1 MSQHDHNET
10 KPTSD
15 SRRRLVQAG
24 LAGAPLLMMLKSAPA
39 LAVNCKQPSGF
50 SVSGNLSKTGEVNC
64 TQPAN
69 GPAYWISQASGS
81 SWEGQLVSA
90 TLGAS
95 THDGGIHNNLTLL
108 QALQGDSNFVK
119 LMVAA
124 YLDAD
129 SNLFPVV
136 KTEVQKMWL
145 DVPTGYVAET
155 THNTTWGP
163 FELEQYLRY
172 TMGLA

>member
-50 SVSGNLSKTGEVNC
+50 SVSGNLSKTNNANC
-64 TQPAN
+64 AEPAN
-69 GPAYWISQASGS
+69 GPDYWIGLAPS
-81 SWEGQLVSA
+81 STWKDLVVGT

-95 THDGGIHNNLTLL
+95 TYSNSTLNTLTL
-108 QALQGDSNFVK
+108 QEALNGSDETLK
-119 LMVAA
+119 LIVAA
-124 YLDAD
+124 YLDAGEGA
-129 SNLFPVV
+129 FPVDQ
-136 KTEVQKMWL
+136 TEVQRMWIE
-145 DVPTGYVAET
+145 VPNGYIAET
-155 THNTTWGP
+155 THHTTWGV
-163 FELEQYLRY
+163 FELNQYLRY
-172 TMGLA
+172 TMNLA